1 MAYEMRIDLLRPVC
15 NRVLPAVYTD
25 ELSYYE
31 VLCKVTSKLNEV
43 IELVGDYATVEQI
56 KQSIKDLAEYVD
68 RQDEALREYS
78 DAKDEALKNYLLDV
92 IANSALGKV
101 TVLSNTVGGWVKL
114 QPELD
119 RMYDYLR
126 YWALAAYLV
135 DEKEYTAQAYDE
147 IHMVGVL
154 QPLTHRR
161 QLLLRVFRRIVR
173 LHGSSLPEL
182 QVLIRR
188 EKCHLL
194 TKPRTPTCRSSYLP
208 TSLPGLGT

>member
-1 MAYEMRIDLLRPVC
+1 MAYEMRIDLLRPLC

-68 RQDEALREYS
+68 AQDEALREYS
-78 DAKDEALKNYLLDV
+78 DMKDEALKNYLLDV

-101 TVLSNTVGGWVKL
+101 TVLSNTAGGWVKL

-126 YWALAAYLV
+126 YWALAAYLA
-135 DEKEYTAQAYDE
+135 DGEEYTAQAYDE
-147 IHMVGVL
+147 LEAEAYEFDVYSAVAYGYTAIPHPNYSYERNDNAIH
-154 QPLTHRR
+154 
-161 QLLLRVFRRIVR
+161 
-173 LHGSSLPEL
+173 
-182 QVLIRR
+182 
-188 EKCHLL
+188 
-194 TKPRTPTCRSSYLP
+194 
-208 TSLPGLGT
+208 

>member
-1 MAYEMRIDLLRPVC
+1 MAYEAKIDYLRPVC

-43 IELVGDYATVEQI
+43 IALVGDYATVEQI

-68 RQDEALREYS
+68 AQDDALREYS
-78 DAKDEALKNYLLDV
+78 DMKDEALKNYLLDV

-119 RMYDYLR
+119 RIYDYLR
-126 YWALAAYLV
+126 YWALAAYLA
-135 DEKEYTAQAYDE
+135 DGKEYTAQAYDGLE
-147 IHMVGVL
+147 IRAYDFDVYSAVSYGY
-154 QPLTHRR
+154 TT
-161 QLLLRVFRRIVR
+161 
-173 LHGSSLPEL
+173 LPY
-182 QVLIRR
+182 
-188 EKCHLL
+188 
-194 TKPRTPTCRSSYLP
+194 PNYSYERKE
-208 TSLPGLGT
+208 

>member
-68 RQDEALREYS
+68 AQDEALREYS
-78 DAKDEALKNYLLDV
+78 DMKDEALKNYLLDV

-119 RMYDYLR
+119 RMYNYLR
-126 YWALAAYLV
+126 YWALAAYLA
-135 DEKEYTAQAYDE
+135 DGKEYTAQAYDE
-147 IHMVGVL
+147 LESRAYEFDVYSAVVYGY
-154 QPLTHRR
+154 TA
-161 QLLLRVFRRIVR
+161 
-173 LHGSSLPEL
+173 LPY
-182 QVLIRR
+182 
-188 EKCHLL
+188 
-194 TKPRTPTCRSSYLP
+194 PNYSYERKE
-208 TSLPGLGT
+208 

>member
-31 VLCKVTSKLNEV
+31 VLCKVTAKLNEV

-68 RQDEALREYS
+68 AQDDALRKYSDMQDEV
-78 DAKDEALKNYLLDV
+78 LKNYLLDV

-101 TVLSNTVGGWVKL
+101 NVLSNTVGGWVKL
-114 QPELD
+114 QSELD

-126 YWALAAYLV
+126 YWALAAYLA
-135 DEKEYTAQAYDE
+135 DGKEYTAQAYDE
-147 IHMVGVL
+147 L
-154 QPLTHRR
+154 E
-161 QLLLRVFRRIVR
+161 VR
-173 LHGSSLPEL
+173 AYEFDVYSAVAYGYTALPY
-182 QVLIRR
+182 
-188 EKCHLL
+188 
-194 TKPRTPTCRSSYLP
+194 PNYSYERKE
-208 TSLPGLGT
+208 